1 MKLLIFAFAFCL
13 QTLSLHADNKELY
26 KRLDSVIA
34 HRADYDALKE
44 QKIHNIKLGSAYV
57 TSKEDKLR
65 MYERLVNEYTPY
77 IFDSAFVYTQKSID
91 LAVHTND
98 TAYFKKFQIIKA
110 RLLVFRGF
118 YIEAKEILD
127 DMSVPPS
134 DRQLNYLYNS
144 VQCALYFNLK
154 LSCRGTEYDMRYDKL
169 FHKYMDNTLLYST
182 QKDAQYYYMKGAQ
195 LAYSNGNIKD
205 IDACL
210 SKVMSQLKPGSRL
223 YGMSA
228 FIMSK
233 VYGIHHQP
241 ELQERY
247 LLLAAISDVMSAT
260 NESMALQEVALSLY
274 EHDVRK
280 AQRYINV
287 SLSDANVF
295 SSKLRR
301 IELYS
306 NMHTILSAYNH
317 ELENAGK
324 WHIVLTLSIIVL
336 LVVIVW
342 DAMRIKRNN
351 NLLRQNEKNL
361 TAQTEQLNATNSK
374 QKEANDKLVKSN
386 DALVKSNDE
395 LVKSNDELKDSN
407 KALKDSNKALQNSND
422 ELKDSNK
429 ALQNSNDELQNSN
442 DALQNSNDALQNSNK
457 ALQNSN
463 DELKD
468 SNKALQNSN
477 DKFEQINAKREYIAK
492 SYISLCYLYIEK
504 LESQRKMVIRKI
516 KANQQKELLSILS
529 SSKRTAEEN
538 HHFFSQFDSIFLS
551 FYPTFVKELNTLLT
565 PEAQVELK
573 ENNEL
578 TPSLR
583 VAALIRLGVTESS
596 VIAGILSYSPQ
607 TIYNYRS
614 ALKNGAI
621 DKDSFE
627 ENLLRLC
634 AVY

>member
-1 MKLLIFAFAFCL
+1 MKLLIFAIAFCL

-44 QKIHNIKLGSAYV
+44 QKIQNIKLGSAYV
-57 TSKEDKLR
+57 TSKKDKLQ

-77 IFDSAFVYTQKSID
+77 ILDSAFVYTQKSID

-98 TAYFKKFQIIKA
+98 TACCKKFQIIKA
-110 RLLVFRGF
+110 RLLIFRGF

-134 DRQLNYLYNS
+134 DRQLNYFYNLA
-144 VQCALYFNLK
+144 QCALYFNLK
-154 LSCRGTEYDMRYDKL
+154 LSGRGTEYDMRYDKL
-169 FHKYMDNTLLYST
+169 FHKYLDNTLLYST
-182 QKDAQYYYMKGAQ
+182 QKDAQYYYLKGAQ
-195 LAYSNGNIKD
+195 LAYSNGDIKE
-205 IDACL
+205 IEACL
-210 SKVMSQLKPGSRL
+210 GKAMSQLKPDSRL
-223 YGMSA
+223 YGLSA
-228 FIMSK
+228 SIMAK
-233 VYGIHHQP
+233 VYGKHHQP

-247 LLLAAISDVMSAT
+247 QLIAAISDVMSAT
-260 NESMALQEVALSLY
+260 KESMALQEVALSLY
-274 EHDVRK
+274 KHDVRK

-324 WHIVLTLSIIVL
+324 WHIVLILSIIVL
-336 LVVIVW
+336 LLVIVW
-342 DAMRIKRNN
+342 GAMRIKRNN
-351 NLLRQNEKNL
+351 NLLKQNEKNL

-386 DALVKSNDE
+386 AE
-395 LVKSNDELKDSN
+395 LVK
-407 KALKDSNKALQNSND
+407 
-422 ELKDSNK
+422 
-429 ALQNSNDELQNSN
+429 
-442 DALQNSNDALQNSNK
+442 
-457 ALQNSN
+457 
-463 DELKD
+463 
-468 SNKALQNSN
+468 SN
-477 DKFEQINAKREYIAK
+477 DKFEQINAKREYMAK
-492 SYISLCYLYIEK
+492 SYISLCYQYIEK

-516 KANQQKELLSILS
+516 KANQQNELLSILS

-538 HHFFSQFDSIFLS
+538 QKFFSMFDSIFLS

-565 PEAQVELK
+565 PEAHVELK

-596 VIAGILSYSPQ
+596 MIAGILSYSPQ

-627 ENLLRLC
+627 ENLQHLC

>member
-1 MKLLIFAFAFCL
+1 MKLLIFAIAFCL
-13 QTLSLHADNKELY
+13 QTLSLHADNKALY

-44 QKIHNIKLGSAYV
+44 QKIQNIKLGSAYV
-57 TSKEDKLR
+57 TSKEDKLK

-77 IFDSAFVYTQKSID
+77 ILDSAFVYTQKSID

-98 TAYFKKFQIIKA
+98 TASCKKFQIIKA
-110 RLLVFRGF
+110 RLLIFRGF

-134 DRQLNYLYNS
+134 DRQLNYLYNCA
-144 VQCALYFNLK
+144 QCALYFNLK
-154 LSCRGTEYDMRYDKL
+154 LSGRGTEYDMRYDKL
-169 FHKYMDNTLLYST
+169 FHKYLDNTLLYST
-182 QKDAQYYYMKGAQ
+182 QKDAQYYYLKGAQ
-195 LAYSNGNIKD
+195 LAYSNGDLKEIEASLGK
-205 IDACL
+205 A
-210 SKVMSQLKPGSRL
+210 MSQLKPDSRL
-223 YGMSA
+223 YGLSA
-228 FIMSK
+228 FLMSK
-233 VYGIHHQP
+233 VYGKHHQP

-260 NESMALQEVALSLY
+260 KESMSLQEVALSLY
-274 EHDVRK
+274 KHDVRK
-280 AQRYINV
+280 AQRYISV

-295 SSKLRR
+295 SNMLRR

-317 ELENAGK
+317 ALENTGK
-324 WHIVLTLSIIVL
+324 WHIILTLSIIVL
-336 LVVIVW
+336 LLVIVW
-342 DAMRIKRNN
+342 GAMRIKRNN
-351 NLLRQNEKNL
+351 NLLKQNEKNL

-374 QKEANDKLVKSN
+374 QKEANDELVKYN

-395 LVKSNDELKDSN
+395 L
-407 KALKDSNKALQNSND
+407 
-422 ELKDSNK
+422 
-429 ALQNSNDELQNSN
+429 
-442 DALQNSNDALQNSNK
+442 
-457 ALQNSN
+457 
-463 DELKD
+463 
-468 SNKALQNSN
+468 
-477 DKFEQINAKREYIAK
+477 EQTNAKREYMAK
-492 SYISLCYLYIEK
+492 AYISLCYLYIEK
-504 LESQRKMVIRKI
+504 LENQRKMVIRKI

-538 HHFFSQFDSIFLS
+538 QTFFSQFDSIFLS
-551 FYPTFVKELNTLLT
+551 LYPTFVKELNTLLM

-583 VAALIRLGVTESS
+583 VAALIRLGITESS
-596 VIAGILSYSPQ
+596 MIAGILSYSPQ

-627 ENLLRLC
+627 ENLQRLC
-634 AVY
+634 ITA

>member
-57 TSKEDKLR
+57 TSKEDKLKV
-65 MYERLVNEYTPY
+65 YERLVNEYTPY
-77 IFDSAFVYTQKSID
+77 ILDSALVYTQKSID

-98 TAYFKKFQIIKA
+98 TACCKKFQIIKA
-110 RLLVFRGF
+110 RLLIFRGF

-144 VQCALYFNLK
+144 AQCALYFNLK
-154 LSCRGTEYDMRYDKL
+154 FSCRGTEYDMRYDKL
-169 FHKYMDNTLLYST
+169 FRKYMDNALLYSP
-182 QKDAQYYYMKGAQ
+182 QKDAQYYYMKGVQ
-195 LAYSNGNIKD
+195 LAHSNGGVKD
-205 IDACL
+205 IEACL
-210 SKVMSQLKPGSRL
+210 SKAMSQLKPDSWL
-223 YGMSA
+223 YGKSA
-228 FIMSK
+228 FILAK
-233 VYGIHHQP
+233 VYGRHHQP

-260 NESMALQEVALSLY
+260 NEGMALQEVALRLY
-274 EHDVRK
+274 KHDVRK

-287 SLSDANVF
+287 SLNDANVF
-295 SSKLRR
+295 SSRPRR
-301 IELYS
+301 IDLYS
-306 NMHTILSAYNH
+306 NLHTILSAYNH
-317 ELENAGK
+317 ALENAGK
-324 WHIVLTLSIIVL
+324 WHIVLMLFIIVL
-336 LVVIVW
+336 LVVIVVET
-342 DAMRIKRNN
+342 MRIKRKN
-351 NLLRQNEKNL
+351 NLMQQNEKDL
-361 TAQTEQLNATNSK
+361 KAQTEQLSATNSK
-374 QKEANDKLVKSN
+374 QKEANDELEKL
-386 DALVKSNDE
+386 NDE
-395 LVKSNDELKDSN
+395 L
-407 KALKDSNKALQNSND
+407 
-422 ELKDSNK
+422 
-429 ALQNSNDELQNSN
+429 
-442 DALQNSNDALQNSNK
+442 
-457 ALQNSN
+457 
-463 DELKD
+463 
-468 SNKALQNSN
+468 
-477 DKFEQINAKREYIAK
+477 EQTNTKREYMAK
-492 SYISLCYLYIEK
+492 AYISLCYLYIEK

-538 HHFFSQFDSIFLS
+538 QTFFSQFDSIFLS
-551 FYPTFVKELNTLLT
+551 LYPTFVTELNTLLT

-627 ENLLRLC
+627 ENLQRLC
-634 AVY
+634 ITA

>member
-1 MKLLIFAFAFCL
+1 MKLLIFAIAFCL
-13 QTLSLHADNKELY
+13 QTLSLHADNKVLY

-44 QKIHNIKLGSAYV
+44 QKIQNIKLGSAYV
-57 TSKEDKLR
+57 TSKEDKLK

-77 IFDSAFVYTQKSID
+77 ILDSAFVYTQKSID

-98 TAYFKKFQIIKA
+98 TASCKKFQIIKA
-110 RLLVFRGF
+110 RLLIFRGF

-134 DRQLNYLYNS
+134 DRQLNYLYNCA
-144 VQCALYFNLK
+144 QCALYFNLK
-154 LSCRGTEYDMRYDKL
+154 LSGRGTEYDMRYDKL
-169 FHKYMDNTLLYST
+169 FHKYLDNTLLYST
-182 QKDAQYYYMKGAQ
+182 QKDAQYYYLKGAQ
-195 LAYSNGNIKD
+195 LAYSNGDLKEIEASLGK
-205 IDACL
+205 A
-210 SKVMSQLKPGSRL
+210 MSQLKPDSRL
-223 YGMSA
+223 YGLSA
-228 FIMSK
+228 FLMSK
-233 VYGIHHQP
+233 VYGKHHQP

-260 NESMALQEVALSLY
+260 KESMSLQEVALSLY
-274 EHDVRK
+274 KHDVRK
-280 AQRYINV
+280 AQRYISV

-295 SSKLRR
+295 SNKLRR

-317 ELENAGK
+317 ALENTGK
-324 WHIVLTLSIIVL
+324 WHIILTLSIIVL
-336 LVVIVW
+336 LLVIVW
-342 DAMRIKRNN
+342 GAMRIKRNN
-351 NLLRQNEKNL
+351 NLLKQNEKNL

-374 QKEANDKLVKSN
+374 QKEANDELVKYN

-395 LVKSNDELKDSN
+395 L
-407 KALKDSNKALQNSND
+407 
-422 ELKDSNK
+422 
-429 ALQNSNDELQNSN
+429 
-442 DALQNSNDALQNSNK
+442 
-457 ALQNSN
+457 
-463 DELKD
+463 
-468 SNKALQNSN
+468 
-477 DKFEQINAKREYIAK
+477 EQTNAKREYMAK
-492 SYISLCYLYIEK
+492 AYISLCYLYIEK
-504 LESQRKMVIRKI
+504 LENQRKMVIRKI

-538 HHFFSQFDSIFLS
+538 QTFFSQFDSIFLS
-551 FYPTFVKELNTLLT
+551 LYPTFVKELNTLLM

-583 VAALIRLGVTESS
+583 VAALIRLGITESS
-596 VIAGILSYSPQ
+596 MIAGILSYSPQ

-627 ENLLRLC
+627 ENLQRLC
-634 AVY
+634 ITA

>member
-1 MKLLIFAFAFCL
+1 MKLLIFAIAFCL
-13 QTLSLHADNKELY
+13 QTLSLHADNKALY

-44 QKIHNIKLGSAYV
+44 QKIQNIKLGSAYV
-57 TSKEDKLR
+57 TSKEDKLK

-77 IFDSAFVYTQKSID
+77 ILDSAFVYTQKSID

-98 TAYFKKFQIIKA
+98 TASCKKFQIIKA
-110 RLLVFRGF
+110 RLLIFRGF

-134 DRQLNYLYNS
+134 DRQLNYLYNCA
-144 VQCALYFNLK
+144 QCALYFNLK
-154 LSCRGTEYDMRYDKL
+154 LSGRGTEYDMRYDKL
-169 FHKYMDNTLLYST
+169 FHKYLDNTLLYST
-182 QKDAQYYYMKGAQ
+182 QKDAQYYYLKGAQ
-195 LAYSNGNIKD
+195 LAYSNGDLKEIEASLGK
-205 IDACL
+205 A
-210 SKVMSQLKPGSRL
+210 MSQLKPDSRL
-223 YGMSA
+223 YGLSA
-228 FIMSK
+228 FLMSK
-233 VYGIHHQP
+233 VYGKHHQP

-260 NESMALQEVALSLY
+260 KESMSLQEVALSLY
-274 EHDVRK
+274 KHDVRK
-280 AQRYINV
+280 AQRYISV

-295 SSKLRR
+295 SNKLRR

-317 ELENAGK
+317 ALENTGK
-324 WHIVLTLSIIVL
+324 WHIILTLSIIVL
-336 LVVIVW
+336 LLVIVW
-342 DAMRIKRNN
+342 GAMRIKRNN
-351 NLLRQNEKNL
+351 NLLKQNEKNL

-374 QKEANDKLVKSN
+374 QKEANDELVKYN

-395 LVKSNDELKDSN
+395 L
-407 KALKDSNKALQNSND
+407 
-422 ELKDSNK
+422 
-429 ALQNSNDELQNSN
+429 
-442 DALQNSNDALQNSNK
+442 
-457 ALQNSN
+457 
-463 DELKD
+463 
-468 SNKALQNSN
+468 
-477 DKFEQINAKREYIAK
+477 EQTNAKREYMAK
-492 SYISLCYLYIEK
+492 AYISLCYLYIEK
-504 LESQRKMVIRKI
+504 LENQRKMVIRKI

-538 HHFFSQFDSIFLS
+538 QTFFSQFDSIFLS
-551 FYPTFVKELNTLLT
+551 LYPTFVKELNTLLM

-583 VAALIRLGVTESS
+583 VAALIRLGITESS
-596 VIAGILSYSPQ
+596 MIAGILSYSPQ

-627 ENLLRLC
+627 ENLQRLC
-634 AVY
+634 ITA